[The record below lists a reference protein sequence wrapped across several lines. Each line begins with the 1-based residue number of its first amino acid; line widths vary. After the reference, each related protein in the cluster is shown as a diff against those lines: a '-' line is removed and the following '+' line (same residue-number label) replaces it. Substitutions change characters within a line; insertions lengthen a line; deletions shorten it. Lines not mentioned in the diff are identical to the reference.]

1 MTYNFSLQPFYVLYD
16 YVVLMYSILLFD
28 IICISFA
35 KKQEKNFT
43 RALAQPCRMYTI
55 FVKSHLSLVY
65 HQRSLDGG
73 QKKNEHHFPE
83 CIHVCT
89 SLVNFLGFLVHHL
102 SHTYKNAD

>member
-16 YVVLMYSILLFD
+16 YVVPMYSILLFD
-28 IICISFA
+28 IIYLLQKKNKKKISLV
-35 KKQEKNFT
+35 E
-43 RALAQPCRMYTI
+43 CTI